1 MNKLKNCKGITMIA
15 LVVTIVILIV
25 LASISIIEGKKLIKE
40 AKIENILTDMITI
53 KAKVKGYAEEI
64 NSEVWDLKENKEEKI
79 KELFKQKYNIDNT
92 DITNNDIL
100 SQIDSNITNKICFE
114 ISQSALTEMGLMD
127 IAQSLSDEERQN
139 YIMVYDVNDC
149 TNLDIVC
156 IEGIPY
162 DGVSYYSLSC
172 LQNKFREE

>member
-1 MNKLKNCKGITMIA
+1 M
-15 LVVTIVILIV
+15 
-25 LASISIIEGKKLIKE
+25 
-40 AKIENILTDMITI
+40 
-53 KAKVKGYAEEI
+53 
-64 NSEVWDLKENKEEKI
+64 WDLKENKEEKI

>member
-1 MNKLKNCKGITMIA
+1 MNKLKSCKGITMIA
-15 LVVTIVILIV
+15 LVVTIVILII

>member
-1 MNKLKNCKGITMIA
+1 MNKIKTQKGITMIA
-15 LVVTIVILIV
+15 LVVTIVILII

-114 ISQSALTEMGLMD
+114 ISQNALTEMGLMD

>member
-1 MNKLKNCKGITMIA
+1 MFISSLCSTFVNA
-15 LVVTIVILIV
+15 LVNV
-25 LASISIIEGKKLIKE
+25 LAIIGIIVAGGFVVFFLGDLLLSVLDPKHNKK
-40 AKIENILTDMITI
+40 
-53 KAKVKGYAEEI
+53 
-64 NSEVWDLKENKEEKI
+64 KEEKI